1 MTQRIFSL
9 VFLFFILFNVQ
20 TSFAQD
26 ELTLDDS
33 FAADPAPT
41 DSGMLGEEL
50 SLENS
55 FDNPNDVIL
64 DSENPNPMD
73 TFVDSPNTSLS
84 EDPYASAAAT
94 QPMGPA
100 ENVNL
105 ASAVELRQREGA
117 LYGLSVGAIFSSASF
132 NEDYDRG
139 NLSQGQVV
147 STERLRQSTDSVQNM
162 GMMARYAITP
172 YYNLGIDLNISYSK
186 SLNHSSIT
194 VNNVNSLEE
203 VTTIKGELNFAYAIL
218 VGDTPMYF
226 LAGLGAQRVTGDQ
239 IKKIIKPLGYG
250 GQIGGGFVIG
260 SKFNIEAMYS
270 YYLHRV
276 SDYLVQETIKAS
288 PPRLIYESA
297 RIANQGLIVRG
308 TYNFDY

>member
-1 MTQRIFSL
+1 MTQRIFSF
-9 VFLFFILFNVQ
+9 VFLFFILFNIQ

-84 EDPYASAAAT
+84 EDPYASAATT

-117 LYGLSVGAIFSSASF
+117 LYGLSVGAVLSSAPFS
-132 NEDYDRG
+132 EDYDLG
-139 NLSQGQVV
+139 NLSEGNVV
-147 STERLRQSTDSVQNM
+147 STKRLKQSTDSIQNM
-162 GMMARYAITP
+162 GVMARYALTP
-172 YYNLGIDLNISYSK
+172 YYSLGVDLNISYSK
-186 SLNHSSIT
+186 SLNHNSIT
-194 VNNVNSLEE
+194 VRGNQLLEE
-203 VTTIKGELNFAYAIL
+203 VTTLKGELNFAYAIL

-226 LAGLGAQRVTGDQ
+226 LAGLGAQKVTGDQ
-239 IKKIIKPLGYG
+239 IKKIVNPMGYG
-250 GQIGGGFVIG
+250 GQIGGGFVIN
-260 SKFNIEAMYS
+260 SKINIEGLYS
-270 YYLHRV
+270 YYYHRV
-276 SDYLVQETIKAS
+276 SDYLVQEYAKSS
-288 PPRLIYESA
+288 PPRLISESG
-297 RIANQGLIVRG
+297 RVIHQGLIVRG